1 MGKSTY
7 HRQQL
12 IKDYSI
18 TKQLK
23 ENNVNHWANQ
33 RKLYEIFKK
42 HVPTMEREYFASP
55 LNVTDVFDQYCSR
68 YENDK
73 NFGSRGCVW
82 KNQWDTDGVINPE
95 FTDEQILEVINRM
108 KNSKAKLILTIPT
121 WDEKRN
127 KKQMKFWH
135 EANKQL
141 KHIMDIPNYNYQP
154 LDNTVLHKMNKIQA
168 NKVKWETS
176 IFAINIEL
184 NIQQNIK
191 QDVNKW
197 RKTWNQGDK
206 EYESE
211 DMTESR
217 KTCALCGQKGH
228 KQTVTGMMWCDK
240 WKTWTAHDKGIHKMM
255 YTKAA
260 DKFTKIININKEE
273 NKEITRIYTDA
284 SRIIA
289 GAVTWAVV
297 DMDTKEM
304 LGGKMETN
312 NVTVGESRAIHE
324 AIKWK
329 NSTNKTTIEIS
340 SDSMTAISHI
350 ATTNTKW
357 KNNENAWYIQQIKN
371 EIHETQNNIII
382 QWVKAHTIDKE
393 EAENDTNIEKQWNET
408 NRELIH
414 EKDTTIQMST
424 YENLTRIGNKIAD
437 TRAKQLNIANEA
449 TEATRRPMGILLKGT
464 WHQANLNTTEQI
476 ENNNLYRANLDIE
489 KAYDNVDHEILISR
503 LEEEGMNPKDIN
515 IIKNIIRKSTNKNRY
530 SIRTNGE
537 HTNKKRNKTRVP
549 NEPHTIQHIHK

>member
-228 KQTVTGMMWCDK
+228 KRTNNKRITNSK
-240 WKTWTAHDKGIHKMM
+240 IS
-255 YTKAA
+255 
-260 DKFTKIININKEE
+260 KFT
-273 NKEITRIYTDA
+273 
-284 SRIIA
+284 
-289 GAVTWAVV
+289 
-297 DMDTKEM
+297 
-304 LGGKMETN
+304 
-312 NVTVGESRAIHE
+312 
-324 AIKWK
+324 
-329 NSTNKTTIEIS
+329 
-340 SDSMTAISHI
+340 
-350 ATTNTKW
+350 
-357 KNNENAWYIQQIKN
+357 IQK
-371 EIHETQNNIII
+371 
-382 QWVKAHTIDKE
+382 
-393 EAENDTNIEKQWNET
+393 
-408 NRELIH
+408 
-414 EKDTTIQMST
+414 
-424 YENLTRIGNKIAD
+424 
-437 TRAKQLNIANEA
+437 
-449 TEATRRPMGILLKGT
+449 
-464 WHQANLNTTEQI
+464 
-476 ENNNLYRANLDIE
+476 
-489 KAYDNVDHEILISR
+489 
-503 LEEEGMNPKDIN
+503 
-515 IIKNIIRKSTNKNRY
+515 
-530 SIRTNGE
+530 
-537 HTNKKRNKTRVP
+537 
-549 NEPHTIQHIHK
+549 